1 MNKIIQTIKEKP
13 ILFSIS
19 FIIFIAL
26 NSLLNKTYITL
37 SNFFS
42 SYKFLFAITF
52 ALVNLL
58 IIPFLVAATVTLTT
72 QRVIEL
78 KTISKKKGLLG
89 IIGTFFAILGGACP
103 GCFAGIF
110 PAILGLFGF
119 AINLSILPLKG
130 LELSFISIILL
141 IIALYYLSKD
151 ISCKIKTK
159 NN

>member
-1 MNKIIQTIKEKP
+1 MNKIIQTIKKRP
-13 ILFSIS
+13 ILFSLS
-19 FIIFIAL
+19 FILFIAL
-26 NSLLNKTYITL
+26 NSILNGTYITM

-42 SYKFLFAITF
+42 SYKFLFAISFT
-52 ALVNLL
+52 LLNLL
-58 IIPFLVAATVTLTT
+58 IIPFLVAATITLTT

-78 KTISKKKGLLG
+78 KKISKKKGLLG

-110 PAILGLFGF
+110 PAVLGLFGF
-119 AINLSILPLKG
+119 AVNLSILPLKG
-130 LELSFISIILL
+130 LEISFISIVLL

-151 ISCKIKTK
+151 MTCKVKK